1 MTRFSFDDQV
11 ASEPQAVREVIERV
25 EVPDLD
31 PERPLV
37 FTGIGTSLHACRIAA
52 AWVTQ
57 LSAGKIRPVA
67 IEAHE
72 LGLNGPIRPEDQ
84 IVVVS
89 HRGTKTY
96 PNMVLSRAKSVGA
109 LTILVTG
116 FGVERPMT
124 DYVLRT
130 CNDETA
136 STHSVSYVTAL
147 AALGL
152 LVVPLAGEGGPEFKA
167 ALHDIP
173 KAMEKTL
180 ALPVPA
186 KVVKNL
192 ATTTHVLLTGF
203 GVDEIT
209 AEEAA
214 LKLKEGTY
222 LWAEGMS
229 VEFALHGTPA
239 SFQEGMTAMMIAPGE
254 DDGGRYLALRGLLE
268 EVGVQ
273 VFSCGSGGESDLRF
287 IGENQLTR
295 PFVSIIPLQRLVGE
309 LARARG
315 TNPDT
320 TRGDVEPWASAIKRV
335 KL

>member
-31 PERPLV
+31 PERPLL

-57 LSAGKIRPVA
+57 LTAGTIRPVA
-67 IEAHE
+67 IESHE
-72 LGLNGPIRPEDQ
+72 LGLKGPIRPEDQ
-84 IVVVS
+84 VVVVS

-96 PNMVLSRAKSVGA
+96 PNMVLSHAKRVGA

-116 FGVERPMT
+116 FGVEHPMG
-124 DYVLRT
+124 DWVLRT
-130 CNDETA
+130 CKDETA
-136 STHSVSYVTAL
+136 GTHTVSYVTAL

-152 LVVPLAGEGGPEFKA
+152 LVAPLEEKGGPEFKA

-173 KAMEKTL
+173 RAMEKTL
-180 ALPVPA
+180 ALQIPA

-192 ATTTHVLLTGF
+192 ATTTHILLTGF
-203 GVDEIT
+203 GLDEIT

-214 LKLKEGTY
+214 LKLKEGAY

-239 SFQEGMTAMMIAPGE
+239 SFQEGMAAILIAPKE
-254 DDGGRYLALRGLLE
+254 DDGRRYLALRGLLE
-268 EVGVQ
+268 EVGMQ
-273 VFSCGSGGESDLRF
+273 VFSCGSGDESDLKF
-287 IGENQLTR
+287 IEESELTR

-309 LARARG
+309 LARVRG